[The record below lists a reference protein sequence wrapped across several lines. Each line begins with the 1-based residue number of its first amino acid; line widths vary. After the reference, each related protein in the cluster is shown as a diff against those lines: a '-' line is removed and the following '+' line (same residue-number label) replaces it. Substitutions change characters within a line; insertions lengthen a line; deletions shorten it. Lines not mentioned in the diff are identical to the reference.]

1 MRRPSPAV
9 VALLL
14 SVALSAAACSS
25 GSGDDEPE
33 GRSTEPFSLD
43 ADVGTCFD
51 RPASPDV
58 TDVAPVDCDRPHDFE
73 AYALVELEGEDF
85 PGEEEIYGQGLGGC
99 NEMFDAYVGVPP
111 GQSGLVVVPVTPS
124 ARQWE
129 DGERTVTCT
138 VTLRGP
144 DRLERSVEGS
154 EQPQG

>member
-1 MRRPSPAV
+1 MHRPSSAA

-14 SVALSAAACSS
+14 SMALSAAACSG

-33 GRSTEPFSLD
+33 GLSTEPFSLD
-43 ADVGTCFD
+43 VDVGTCFD

-58 TDVAPVDCDRPHDFE
+58 TDVPPTDCDRPHDFE
-73 AYALVELEGEDF
+73 AYAVVELDGEDF
-85 PGEEEIYGQGLGGC
+85 PGTEEVYGQGLTGC
-99 NEMFDAYVGVPP
+99 NEVFADYVGVAP

-124 ARQWE
+124 APLWD

>member
-1 MRRPSPAV
+1 MRGPPPA
-9 VALLL
+9 AIAFLL
-14 SVALSAAACSS
+14 SVALPAAACSG
-25 GSGDDEPE
+25 GSGDDGPE
-33 GRSTEPFSLD
+33 GLSTEPFSLD
-43 ADVGTCFD
+43 VDVGACFD

-58 TDVAPVDCDRPHDFE
+58 TDLPPIDCDRPHDFE
-73 AYALVELEGEDF
+73 AYAVVELEGEDF
-85 PGEEEIYGQGLGGC
+85 PGEEETYGQGLGGC
-99 NEMFDAYVGVPP
+99 NEVFADYVGVAP